1 MQVASLMQNWEN
13 APDRVALGE
22 NEVHIWRTSLLRTA
36 GEYRQLQTFL
46 DENELAH
53 AQSFFS
59 IEKRWHWVAARGT
72 LRFLLGMYLRTYPA
86 QLTFCYNA
94 HGKPDLGD
102 EWQQEHIRFNLSHST
117 GLALYAF
124 VRRRQIGLDIERVR
138 ASVRHM
144 RLAQQKFAPGEYE
157 TLQRLSP
164 AEQQQAFFT
173 CWTRK
178 EAYLK
183 ARGEGMAYG
192 LRSFEVSLKP
202 GEPAVL
208 LVNHLDPF
216 ECQRWSIKDILPGE
230 DYVGTLIVERKG
242 QTPVSCHYDL

>member
-1 MQVASLMQNWEN
+1 MQVAPLMQNWEN
-13 APDRVALGE
+13 APDRVSLGE

-46 DENELAH
+46 NENELTD
-53 AQSFFS
+53 AQNFFS
-59 IEKRWHWVAARGT
+59 TEKRWQWIAARGT
-72 LRFLLGMYLRTYPA
+72 LRFLLGMYLGTAPT

-94 HGKPDLGD
+94 HGKPHLSD
-102 EWQQEHIRFNLSHST
+102 EWQQEQVCFNLSHSS

-124 VRRRQIGLDIERVR
+124 VRRRQIGLDIEHIRS
-138 ASVRHM
+138 SVRHV

-157 TLQRLSP
+157 TLQQL
-164 AEQQQAFFT
+164 ALFEQQQAFFI

-183 ARGEGMAYG
+183 ARGEGIAYG
-192 LRSFEVSLKP
+192 LRSFEVSLRP

-208 LVNHLDPF
+208 LENHLEPL
-216 ECQRWSIKDILPGE
+216 ECQRWFIKDISPRK
-230 DYVGTLIVERKG
+230 DYVGALVVERKG
-242 QTPVSCHYDL
+242 QTPIFCHYDL